1 MPRPRPLLRVRPARR
16 QPRRWAHGPLGA
28 RAGRTARALGL
39 ALVGLLATL
48 GLAACQGGASVA
60 APDAWTEAELAGV
73 FDLSELGTDLVAA
86 ADGDHLTLDG
96 RALPPALLEQLPH
109 LSMGRSL
116 NLLRLSDD
124 ALSAMAPDVA
134 AFLVRAAPGE
144 LREHLRGYGLAVPDV
159 RAAWSTTGALDLA
172 GLRAVAQR
180 LDAADGLHV
189 AGLGAG
195 SRLLADLG
203 VPR

>member
-1 MPRPRPLLRVRPARR
+1 MPRPRSPLRSRP
-16 QPRRWAHGPLGA
+16 PRRGVRHRSPAPAGA
-28 RAGRTARALGL
+28 RGGRAVRALGL
-39 ALVGLLATL
+39 ATIGLVASLV
-48 GLAACQGGASVA
+48 LAACQGDASVG

-73 FDLSELGTDLVAA
+73 FDLTELGSDLVAA
-86 ADGDHLTLDG
+86 ADGDHLVLGG
-96 RALPPALLEQLPH
+96 RALPPALLARLPH

-134 AFLVRAAPGE
+134 AHLVGAAPGE
-144 LREHLRGYGLAVPDV
+144 LRAHLADYGLGVADV
-159 RAAWSTTGALDLA
+159 RAAWGTTGTLDLA
-172 GLRAVAQR
+172 GLRAVAER
-180 LDAADGLHV
+180 LDAQVGLQG

-203 VPR
+203 VAR

>member
-1 MPRPRPLLRVRPARR
+1 MPRPRPFLRGRPTHRR
-16 QPRRWAHGPLGA
+16 PRRRAHVPVSA
-28 RAGRTARALGL
+28 RVGRSARVLGL
-39 ALVGLLATL
+39 ALISVLATL
-48 GLAACQGGASVA
+48 VLAACQGGTSVA

-73 FDLSELGTDLVAA
+73 FDLSELGNDLAAA

-96 RALPPALLEQLPH
+96 RALPPALLERLPH

-124 ALSAMAPDVA
+124 ALAAMAPDVA

-144 LREHLRGYGLAVPDV
+144 LREHLVGYGLAVQDV
-159 RAAWSTTGALDLA
+159 RSAWGTTGALDLA
-172 GLRAVAQR
+172 GLRAVAAR

-203 VPR
+203 VAR

>member
-16 QPRRWAHGPLGA
+16 PPRR
-28 RAGRTARALGL
+28 RAPASGGLWTGRTARALGL
-39 ALVGLLATL
+39 AAIGLLASL
-48 GLAACQGGASVA
+48 VLAACQGGASVA

-73 FDLSELGTDLVAA
+73 FDLSELGSDLVAV

-96 RALPPALLEQLPH
+96 RVLPPALLERFPH

-116 NLLRLSDD
+116 NLLRLADD
-124 ALSAMAPDVA
+124 ALAAMAPDVA

-144 LREHLRGYGLAVPDV
+144 LRAHLTGYGLDVPDV
-159 RAAWSTTGALDLA
+159 RAAWGAGGALDLA
-172 GLRAVAQR
+172 GLHAVAEQ
-180 LDAADGLHV
+180 LDAV
-189 AGLGAG
+189 AGVHGAALGAG

-203 VPR
+203 VAR